1 MGLIAIHWGL
11 NPTKKLVSNWL
22 KGGVVG
28 DEGFEPPT
36 PSV

>member
-1 MGLIAIHWGL
+1 MRPNSDVDDAFMTPELTCCQA
-11 NPTKKLVSNWL
+11 
-22 KGGVVG
+22 VVG